1 VMENLQV
8 RHISDQELQ
17 LVSYLIS
24 MTNNRP
30 EGLIIPITVY
40 PMNDGGMGSIRFVE
54 NEDSYIF
61 QRDLVQADYTDE
73 DNVPVFIS
81 LNLNTDDKLFELDIF
96 KGDFSSLKKY
106 PTPQDLRSIR

>member
-1 VMENLQV
+1 MESLQP
-8 RHISDQELQ
+8 RPIREEEML
-17 LVSYLIS
+17 LVNFLLI
-24 MTNNRP
+24 TAKDKP
-30 EGLIIPITVY
+30 DGLTVPSTVY
-40 PMNDGGMGSIRFVE
+40 SMNDGGMGSIRFVE
-54 NEDSYIF
+54 NDDPYIY

-73 DNVPVFIS
+73 DDVPVFIS